1 METRQRDTHVRVF
14 LEQPTTNVNALDGGG
29 GQRGAILGSVLV
41 SWILHAANE
50 EIRLV
55 IGRLDRQWSVSTLH
69 PQPRMH
75 VDCRWA
81 TASSTFE
88 ASASSV

>member
-1 METRQRDTHVRVF
+1 METRQRDVASAHSLTFVQLTSWTGV
-14 LEQPTTNVNALDGGG
+14 E
-29 GQRGAILGSVLV
+29 GAILGSVLV

-81 TASSTFE
+81 TTFE